1 MVAISVDM
9 SFVCVWRGVGIFFPL
24 FLLTSTCFNLSL
36 YRSTEKHVSIRVFER
51 YLSHACEHR
60 QEAKSTIRE
69 NCRHF
74 FCESQTGKFLHP
86 HFGSELTQTRVIIL
100 YLQARFYM
108 WRLWSCVERCFFNCI
123 CFSLLSCCCFT
134 NKSYNHIHFN
144 CEFRSFSRWFFS
156 SCDSSNPCKK
166 VDKKPT

>member
-9 SFVCVWRGVGIFFPL
+9 SFVCVEGGWYCFFSIVFVDINL
-24 FLLTSTCFNLSL
+24 FLSEF
-36 YRSTEKHVSIRVFER
+36 RSTEKHVSIRVFER

-86 HFGSELTQTRVIIL
+86 HFGSELTQTRVIIP

-108 WRLWSCVERCFFNCI
+108 
-123 CFSLLSCCCFT
+123 
-134 NKSYNHIHFN
+134 
-144 CEFRSFSRWFFS
+144 
-156 SCDSSNPCKK
+156 
-166 VDKKPT
+166 